1 MLYFERRESSA
12 CLIMLSAKQSS
23 HCFHLNG
30 LIYDAALDLS
40 YDTLTITQRAS
51 TIWEKYP

>member
-23 HCFHLNG
+23 HSYHLNG
-30 LIYDAALDLS
+30 LIYDAALDLT
-40 YDTLTITQRAS
+40 YDTLTITQ
-51 TIWEKYP
+51 